1 MDPQLLLSDFK
12 GELAALTA
20 ACFWALASVLYSRV
34 GTKIP
39 PILLNLIKGLVAI
52 ALLLLTIL
60 LRGQLLPEID
70 LQPLSLLLIS
80 GMVGLGLGDTAFFT
94 TLQNLGPRRTLL
106 METLAPPLTA
116 IFAWIFLG
124 ETISAT
130 AWCGILLIILG
141 VAWVIA
147 ERVEGG
153 SGDRRH
159 YLQGI
164 SWALVAELCQATG
177 ATLSRQALITTTIS
191 PLWSTL
197 LRLVGG
203 TFILLLWL
211 AIARPKWQL
220 SRRSWEGGRS
230 PRTLI
235 TIFLAI
241 LFGTYFGI
249 WLQQTAFKFT
259 AVGIAQALSAT
270 SPLFVLPL
278 AVWMGDKLSF
288 RSVLGVVLALIGI
301 ALLFVVRL

>member
-1 MDPQLLLSDFK
+1 MDPWLLFSEFK

-20 ACFWALASVLYSRV
+20 ACFWAIASVLYSRA
-34 GTKIP
+34 GANIP
-39 PILLNLIKGLVAI
+39 PIVLNLIKGLVAI
-52 ALLLLTIL
+52 ALFLLTIIL
-60 LRGQLLPEID
+60 GGQLLPEID
-70 LQPLSLLLIS
+70 LQTLGLLLVS

-106 METLAPPLTA
+106 MDTLAPPLAA

-130 AWCGILLIILG
+130 AGCGILLIILG
-141 VAWVIA
+141 VAWVVT
-147 ERVEGG
+147 ERVQGG
-153 SGDRRH
+153 GGDRRN

-164 SWALVAELCQATG
+164 SWALVTEVSQATG
-177 ATLSRQALITTTIS
+177 AILSRQALTTTTIS

-203 TFILLLWL
+203 TLILLLWVGV
-211 AIARPKWQL
+211 ARPEWQM
-220 SRRSWEGGRS
+220 SWEGGRS
-230 PRTLI
+230 RRTLI

-241 LFGTYFGI
+241 VIGTYFGV

-288 RSVLGVVLALIGI
+288 RSVLGVIIALMGI
-301 ALLFVVRL
+301 ALLFAVNL

>member
-1 MDPQLLLSDFK
+1 MEPWLLFSEFK

-20 ACFWALASVLYSRV
+20 ACFWAIASVLYSRA
-34 GTKIP
+34 GANIP
-39 PILLNLIKGLVAI
+39 PIVLNLIKGLVAI

-60 LRGQLLPEID
+60 LGGQLLPEID
-70 LQPLSLLLIS
+70 LQTLGLLLVS

-94 TLQNLGPRRTLL
+94 TLQKLGPRRTLL
-106 METLAPPLTA
+106 METLAPPLAA

-141 VAWVIA
+141 VAWVVT
-147 ERVEGG
+147 ERVQGG
-153 SGDRRH
+153 GGDRGD
-159 YLQGI
+159 YLHGI
-164 SWALVAELCQATG
+164 SWALVAELSQATG
-177 ATLSRQALITTTIS
+177 AILSRQALSTTGIS

-203 TFILLLWL
+203 TLILLLWVGV
-211 AIARPKWQL
+211 ARPEWQI
-220 SRRSWEGGRS
+220 SWEGGRS
-230 PRTLI
+230 RRTLI

-241 LFGTYFGI
+241 VIGTYFGI
-249 WLQQTAFKFT
+249 WLQQTALKFT

-270 SPLFVLPL
+270 SPLWVLPF

-288 RSVLGVVLALIGI
+288 RSVLGVIIALMGI
-301 ALLFVVRL
+301 ALLFAVNL

>member
-1 MDPQLLLSDFK
+1 MNPWLLFSEFK

-20 ACFWALASVLYSRV
+20 ACFWAVASVLYSRAGANV
-34 GTKIP
+34 P
-39 PILLNLIKGLVAI
+39 PIVLNLIKGLVAT

-60 LRGQLLPEID
+60 LGGQLLPEVD
-70 LQPLSLLLIS
+70 LNTVGLLLVS
-80 GMVGLGLGDTAFFT
+80 GMVGIGLGDTAFFT

-124 ETISAT
+124 EIISPSG
-130 AWCGILLIILG
+130 WCGILLIVLG
-141 VAWVIA
+141 VAWVVT
-147 ERVEGG
+147 ERAQGG
-153 SGDRRH
+153 GGDGRD

-164 SWALVAELCQATG
+164 SWALVAELSQATG
-177 ATLSRQALITTTIS
+177 AILSRQALTTTTIS

-203 TFILLLWL
+203 TLILLLWVG
-211 AIARPKWQL
+211 IVRPKWQI
-220 SRRSWEGGRS
+220 SWKGGRS
-230 PRTLI
+230 RQTLI

-249 WLQQTAFKFT
+249 WLQQTGFKFT

-270 SPLFVLPL
+270 SPLWVLPF

-301 ALLFVVRL
+301 ALLFAIHFN